1 MSDVQRL
8 TGITWNHTR
17 GFVPMVATAQRFA
30 ETHSGIEILWQKRS
44 LQAFGDQPLE
54 QLAPQFDL
62 LVIDHPFVGY
72 AAANPVLLPLDQYLP
87 AEFLKDQAMN
97 SVGKSYESYVYG
109 LDGHLWA
116 LPIDAATP
124 VSALRPDLLERPP
137 ETWEELLALARRG
150 MVILPAIPID
160 SLMHFYMLCI
170 GLGQEP
176 CATPERVVDADLG
189 ATALEL
195 LRELLSNCEVPCLE
209 RNPIQTYETLA
220 SGGHAAYCPF
230 AYGYTNYARVGYAS
244 HILRFGGLIQFNG
257 APLRST
263 LGGTGLA
270 ISRSCRHPEV
280 ALAYVQYV
288 ASPACQRG
296 LYVAAG
302 GQPGHRSAWLDD
314 TANTTTNNFFRD
326 TLPTLD
332 VAFLRPRYYGYMHF
346 QEQAGLVVHRYLREG
361 GDAHTAVAELDR
373 LYQESLHS
381 ALHDKVT
388 R

>member
-17 GFVPMVATAQRFA
+17 GFLPMVATAQRFA
-30 ETHSGIEILWQKRS
+30 EIHSGVEIVWQKRS

-72 AAANPVLLPLDQYLP
+72 AAAHPVLLALDEYLP
-87 AEFLKDQAMN
+87 AELLIDQAAN
-97 SVGKSYESYVYG
+97 SVGKSYQSYVYG
-109 LDGHLWA
+109 PAGHLWA

-124 VSALRPDLLERPP
+124 VSAWRPDLLECPP
-137 ETWEELLALARRG
+137 ATWEELLALAQRG
-150 MVILPAIPID
+150 MVVLPAIAID
-160 SLMHFYMLCI
+160 SLMHFYMICI

-176 CATPERVVDADLG
+176 CARPERVVDAEIG
-189 ATALEL
+189 ATALEH
-195 LRELLSNCEVPCLE
+195 LRELLSYCEPACLD
-209 RNPIQTYETLA
+209 RNPIQTYEALA
-220 SGGHAAYCPF
+220 SGSRVAYCPF
-230 AYGYTNYARVGYAS
+230 AYGYTNYARAGYAS

-257 APLRST
+257 APLSST

-270 ISRSCRHPEV
+270 ISRTCRQPEV
-280 ALAYVQYV
+280 ALAYAQYV

-314 TANTTTNNFFRD
+314 AANATTGNFFRD
-326 TLPTLD
+326 TLPTMD
-332 VAFLRPRYYGYMHF
+332 AAFLRPRYNGYMHF
-346 QEQAGLVVHRYLREG
+346 QDHAGAVIHRYLREG
-361 GDAHTAVAELDR
+361 GGPRAAVAEMDR
-373 LYQESLHS
+373 LYHHSL
-381 ALHDKVT
+381 T